1 MLSAPDGLSLSH
13 RTLKQWML
21 DWFSSLEEKELAII
35 LMPLYHMWLA
45 RNEAREAPMIEDP
58 DRIARRVLAVDGS
71 NRTDFREEFSLD
83 GALAPS

>member
-1 MLSAPDGLSLSH
+1 
-13 RTLKQWML
+13 
-21 DWFSSLEEKELAII
+21 
-35 LMPLYHMWLA
+35 MWLA